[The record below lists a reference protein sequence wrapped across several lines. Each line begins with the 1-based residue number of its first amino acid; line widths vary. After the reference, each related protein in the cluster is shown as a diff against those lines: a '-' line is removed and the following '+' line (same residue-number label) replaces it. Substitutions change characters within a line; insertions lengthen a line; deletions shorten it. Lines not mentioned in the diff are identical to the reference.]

1 MDEDRA
7 VCVGLDTHKAKI
19 AVAVAEPGR
28 SGEVR
33 FRGGIANQP
42 DAVRRLIERLAEKHG
57 QLRVCHEAGPCG
69 YGLYRQITALGHDC
83 TVVAPSLVP
92 RKPGD
97 RIKTNRRDALTLA
110 RLLRAGEPR
119 AVWIPD
125 PTHEAMR
132 DLVRA
137 RAAAMEAVRRA
148 RQQLQGFLLRH
159 GQVFTG
165 RKAWS
170 PAHRRWLAGLR
181 FAHPAQQVVPQEQL
195 DAVGEA
201 ERRRDRLGEQIRA
214 LVPTWS
220 LAPVVTAL
228 QAMRGVT
235 FLSAVV
241 LAAEV
246 GDFRRFANPR
256 QLMAWLGL
264 VPTEHS
270 SGAKVERGGITIGL
284 RPIPRRDVSEA
295 DRAGNGRARR
305 VLVEGAWSYRFPA
318 RVTGPIQARL
328 DDAPEAA
335 RATAWKAQLRL
346 CARFR
351 RLVAAGKNA
360 NLVTTAVAREMAA
373 FAWAIACQVQP
384 RGAAA

>member
-1 MDEDRA
+1 MGEDRT

-28 SGEVR
+28 EGEVR
-33 FRGGIANQP
+33 FHGEIANQP
-42 DAVRRLIERLAEKHG
+42 EAVRRLIERLADKHNR
-57 QLRVCHEAGPCG
+57 LKVCYEAGPCG
-69 YGLYRQITALGHDC
+69 YGLQRQIAALGHDC

-92 RKPGD
+92 RRPGD
-97 RIKTNRRDALTLA
+97 RVKTNRRDAVALA
-110 RLLRAGEPR
+110 RLHRAGELT

-125 PTHEAMR
+125 PVHEAMR

-137 RAAAMEAVRRA
+137 RTAAMEAVRRA

-159 GQVFTG
+159 GRVFTG

-181 FAHPAQQVVPQEQL
+181 FAHPAQQIVLQEQI
-195 DAVGEA
+195 DAIEEA
-201 ERRRDRLGEQIRA
+201 ERRRDRLGQQIRE
-214 LVPTWS
+214 LVPDWS

-228 QAMRGVT
+228 QAMRGVA

-241 LAAEV
+241 LVAEV
-246 GDFRRFANPR
+246 GDFRRRFATPR

-264 VPTEHS
+264 VPSEHS
-270 SGAKVERGGITIGL
+270 SGAKVERGGITK
-284 RPIPRRDVSEA
+284 
-295 DRAGNGRARR
+295 AGNGRARR
-305 VLVEGAWSYRFPA
+305 VLIEGAWSYRFPA
-318 RVTGPIQARL
+318 RVTSPIQARL
-328 DDAPEAA
+328 DDVPEGV
-335 RATAWKAQLRL
+335 RAIAWKAQVRL

-351 RLVAAGKNA
+351 RLVAAGKNV
-360 NLVTTAVAREMAA
+360 NVVTTALAREMAA

>member
-1 MDEDRA
+1 VQEDRI

-28 SGEVR
+28 SSEVR
-33 FRGGIANQP
+33 FQGEIANRP
-42 DAVRRLIERLAEKHG
+42 EAVRRLIE
-57 QLRVCHEAGPCG
+57 QLGERYGKLSICYEAGPCG

-92 RKPGD
+92 VRAGN
-97 RIKTNRRDALTLA
+97 RVKTNRRDAVTLA
-110 RLLRAGEPR
+110 RLQRAGELT
-119 AVWIPD
+119 AIWIPD
-125 PTHEAMR
+125 PVHEAMR

-137 RAAAMEAVRRA
+137 RTAAMEAVRRA

-159 GQVFTG
+159 GLVFTG

-181 FAHPAQQVVPQEQL
+181 FAHPAQQIVLQEQIE
-195 DAVGEA
+195 AIAEA

-214 LVPTWS
+214 LVPVWPM
-220 LAPVVTAL
+220 APVVAAL
-228 QAMRGVT
+228 QAMRGIA

-241 LAAEV
+241 LVAEV
-246 GDFRRFANPR
+246 GDFRRFASPR

-264 VPTEHS
+264 VPAEHS
-270 SGAKVERGGITIGL
+270 SGTKVERGGITK
-284 RPIPRRDVSEA
+284 
-295 DRAGNGRARR
+295 AGNGRARR
-305 VLVEGAWSYRFPA
+305 VLIEGAWSYRFPA
-318 RVTGPIQARL
+318 RVTSLIQARL
-328 DDAPEAA
+328 DEAPERG
-335 RATAWKAQLRL
+335 RAIAWKAQLRL

-373 FAWAIACQVQP
+373 FAWAIAGQVQP
-384 RGAAA
+384 AGAAA

>member
-1 MDEDRA
+1 M
-7 VCVGLDTHKAKI
+7 CVGLDTHKAKI

-33 FRGGIANQP
+33 FAGEIANRP

-57 QLRVCHEAGPCG
+57 TLSVCYEAGPCG
-69 YGLYRQITALGHDC
+69 YGLQRQITALGHDC

-92 RKPGD
+92 VRAGNRVRTD
-97 RIKTNRRDALTLA
+97 RRDAVTLA
-110 RLLRAGEPR
+110 RLHRAGELT

-137 RAAAMEAVRRA
+137 RTAAMETVRRA

-159 GQVFTG
+159 DRVFAG

-181 FAHPAQQVVPQEQL
+181 FAHPAQQIVLQEQI
-195 DAVGEA
+195 DAVADA
-201 ERRRDRLGEQIRA
+201 ERRRDRLGQRIQE
-214 LVPTWS
+214 LVPDWS
-220 LAPVVTAL
+220 MAPVVTAL
-228 QAMRGVT
+228 QAMRGVA

-246 GDFRRFANPR
+246 GDFRRFASPR

-264 VPTEHS
+264 VPSEHS
-270 SGAKVERGGITIGL
+270 SGSKVERGGITK
-284 RPIPRRDVSEA
+284 
-295 DRAGNGRARR
+295 AGNRRARR

-318 RVTGPIQARL
+318 RVTGLIQARL
-328 DDAPEAA
+328 DDVPEGV
-335 RATAWKAQLRL
+335 RAIAWKAQLRL

-351 RLVAAGKNA
+351 RLVAAGKNT
-360 NLVTTAVAREMAA
+360 NLVATAVAREMAA
-373 FAWAIACQVQP
+373 FAWAIAGQVQP
-384 RGAAA
+384 QGAAA